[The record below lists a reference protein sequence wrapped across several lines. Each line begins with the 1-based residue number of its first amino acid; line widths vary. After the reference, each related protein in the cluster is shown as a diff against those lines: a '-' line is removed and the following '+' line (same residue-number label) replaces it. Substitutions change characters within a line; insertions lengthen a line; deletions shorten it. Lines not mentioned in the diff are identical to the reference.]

1 MSRRQE
7 YNGNIRRMENRR
19 SGSRKRKGGNK
30 NRFSSKMQEK
40 LVVLFILIL
49 LAFVGLSFRLV
60 MITTKDGTRYTKQVL
75 SQQEYDST
83 TIPFRRGDIVDAQ
96 GTKLAVS

>member
-19 SGSRKRKGGNK
+19 TASQKGKRSKK
-30 NRFSSKMQEK
+30 KQFSSKMQEK

-49 LAFVGLSFRLV
+49 LAFVGLSGML
-60 MITTKDGTRYTKQVL
+60 IYIYSTDSEAYKKQVL
-75 SQQEYDST
+75 SQQEYDSKVL
-83 TIPFRRGDIVDAQ
+83 PYKRGDILDAK
-96 GTKLAVS
+96 GSN